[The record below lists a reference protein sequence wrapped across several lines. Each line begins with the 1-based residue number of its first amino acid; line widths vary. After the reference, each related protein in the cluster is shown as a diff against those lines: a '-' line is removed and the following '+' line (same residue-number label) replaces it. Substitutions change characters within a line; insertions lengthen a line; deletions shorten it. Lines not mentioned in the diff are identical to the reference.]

1 MSEAVALAM
10 DSLRKNRLRS
20 LLTVLG
26 VVIGVTTVI
35 GMSSVI
41 EGLNSSI
48 SSQIADLGSNLI
60 FVYKFNPTV
69 PGRRPP
75 SLLNRPELTLEDAE
89 AVGELPHVDAVAPML
104 RWFQPSPSA
113 TAFTVRYQDR
123 IAKNTIIEGVSP
135 HHADVFNLR
144 LSAGRFIN
152 EADHRHRS
160 SVMVIGHDTAETLFP
175 VHVNPVG
182 KEVRLEGAVFQ
193 IVGVLEKRR
202 DALTPGANPNDNV
215 VEIPLASFWR
225 LHPEFKD
232 FWFSVKP
239 TSAEDMPEAIDE
251 IENLLRRRRTVPVH
265 EESDFA
271 IFTQD
276 SFTDLW
282 NQISGGV
289 FAVMLAI
296 SSVALL
302 VGGVGVMNIML
313 VSVTERTREIGIRK
327 AIGATR
333 RHILTQFLIESVALT
348 AVGGMLGVAVGA
360 GVTFLIRTFVPFL
373 PAAMSPFWV
382 ALGFLTAVGTGL
394 VFGLYPAYRA
404 AMLDPI
410 EALRHE

>member
-313 VSVTERTREIGIRK
+313 VSVKERTREIGLRK
-327 AIGATR
+327 ALGAR
-333 RHILTQFLIESVALT
+333 KSVILGQFLIEATVLCTIGGGLGLACAEAVLWGAEALLPDIASSTPIWARVFAFAGSASV
-348 AVGGMLGVAVGA
+348 
-360 GVTFLIRTFVPFL
+360 
-373 PAAMSPFWV
+373 
-382 ALGFLTAVGTGL
+382 GL
-394 VFGLYPAYRA
+394 FFGLWPAWKA
-404 AMLDPI
+404 ANLDPV
-410 EALRHE
+410 EALRWE